1 MNARRSPH
9 RWPTREERRTLL
21 VKSRLAAALLIAA
34 VPSGALSGDSLGVDP
49 YCKLFSREYLRV
61 VYAHNVNLLN
71 DPKLTD
77 DQRNQADVYS
87 DTAGLNYQY
96 GLIFSQCVGSSQ
108 LPKLPDIPESTDK
121 AWMVFMTNYYENKVL
136 RVDAT
141 DVGQVAKVTA
151 SEPPPPVG
159 EAGFPV
165 GTPGWNAW
173 CKKNYPQSFNEKDG
187 TVILEIDNKGNR
199 VRCPG

>member
-1 MNARRSPH
+1 
-9 RWPTREERRTLL
+9 L
-21 VKSRLAAALLIAA
+21 VKSGLATALLIAA
-34 VPSGALSGDSLGVDP
+34 VPGSALSGDSLGVDP

-61 VYAHNVNLLN
+61 VYAHNINLLN

-87 DTAGLNYQY
+87 DTSGLNYQY
-96 GLIFSQCVGSSQ
+96 GLIFAQCVGSSQ

-121 AWMVFMTNYYENKVL
+121 AWMDFMTNYYQNKVL
-136 RVDAT
+136 PRVDAT
-141 DVGQVAKVTA
+141 DVAQVSKGTA

-173 CKKNYPQSFNEKDG
+173 CKKNYPQSFSEKDG
-187 TVILEIDNKGNR
+187 TVILEIDNKGHR